1 MKRVTIFVEGGAPKG
16 QGKGNDLTRMREAF
30 HSFLGVSSSV
40 RIEVCG
46 SRKDAYDE
54 FINALKVETDRHLLL
69 LVDSEAPLRDD
80 QPHWLHVLNREGDGW
95 KKPKE
100 ATESQL
106 HFMAQCVESWLV
118 ADVENLKSYYGSK
131 LGSLPLTQNV
141 EEIPKG
147 ELMSKLNQATRQTAR
162 GEYHKTKHFP
172 ALFKATDPTKV
183 QQRAP
188 HCRLLF
194 EHLKVLGV
202 TLD

>member
-1 MKRVTIFVEGGAPKG
+1 LKVTIFVEGGAPKG

-30 HSFLGVSSSV
+30 HSFLGVSTSV

-54 FINALKVETDRHLLL
+54 FVNALKNETGRYFLL
-69 LVDSEAPLRDD
+69 LVDSEAPLQEG
-80 QPHWLHVLNREGDGW
+80 QPRWLHVLNREGDGW
-95 KKPKE
+95 KRPKE

-118 ADVENLKSYYGSK
+118 ADPENLKSYYGAK

-147 ELMSKLNQATRQTAR
+147 ELMSKLSQATRQTPR
-162 GEYHKTKHFP
+162 GEYHKTRHFP
-172 ALFKATDPTKV
+172 ALFKATQRTLV

-188 HCRLLF
+188 HCRSLF
-194 EHLKVLGV
+194 ERLSELGV
-202 TLD
+202 TKD

>member
-1 MKRVTIFVEGGAPKG
+1 MKRVTIFVEGGPPKG

-54 FINALKVETDRHLLL
+54 FTDALKNETGRHFLL
-69 LVDSEAPLRDD
+69 LVDSEAPLQED
-80 QPHWLHVLNREGDGW
+80 QPRWLHVLNREGDGW

-106 HFMAQCVESWLV
+106 HFMAQCVESWLM
-118 ADVENLKSYYGSK
+118 ADLENLQNYYGPK

-147 ELMSKLNQATRQTAR
+147 ELISKLSQATRQTPR

-172 ALFKATDPTKV
+172 ALFKATQRTKI
-183 QQRAP
+183 QQRSP
-188 HCRLLF
+188 SSRRLF
-194 EHLKVLGV
+194 DHLKELGV
-202 TLD
+202 MAD

>member
-1 MKRVTIFVEGGAPKG
+1 V
-16 QGKGNDLTRMREAF
+16 
-30 HSFLGVSSSV
+30 FLGVSTSV
-40 RIEVCG
+40 RIVPWG
-46 SRKDAYDE
+46 SRREAYEKFKDALEDE
-54 FINALKVETDRHLLL
+54 PERDHLL

-80 QPHWLHVLNREGDGW
+80 QPHWLHVRNREGDGW

-118 ADVENLKSYYGSK
+118 ADMENLKSYYGSK

-141 EEIPKG
+141 EEIPKA

-162 GEYHKTKHFP
+162 GEYHKTRHFP
-172 ALFKATDPTKV
+172 ALFKTTARAKV

-188 HCRLLF
+188 HCRQLF
-194 EHLKVLGV
+194 EHLKELGV
-202 TLD
+202 TQD